1 MLELRTLSP
10 MWYNGEID
18 LTQVNAM
25 ANGMVK
31 HLGIEF
37 TAIDDDGL
45 TARMPVD
52 IRTHQPFGLLHG
64 GATATL
70 AETVGSFASYLAVDR
85 ETEFTVGVEVTAQH
99 IRSVRTG
106 FVYAKA
112 IPVHLGS
119 ILHVWDI
126 RVKDEEDRLIALC
139 KLSVMVRPLK
149 KS

>member
-1 MLELRTLSP
+1 
-10 MWYNGEID
+10 MWFDTDID
-18 LTQVNAM
+18 LARINAT
-25 ANGMVK
+25 ANGMIK

-37 TAIDDDGL
+37 TAIDEGSL

-52 IRTHQPFGLLHG
+52 ERTHQPFGLLHG

-70 AETVGSFASYLAVDR
+70 AETVGSFASYLTVDR
-85 ETEFTVGVEVTAQH
+85 EKEFTVGVEITAQH
-99 IRSVRTG
+99 IRSARSG

-112 IPVHLGS
+112 IPVHLGR

-126 RVKDEEDRLIALC
+126 RVNNEEDKLIALC

-149 KS
+149 KQ

>member
-1 MLELRTLSP
+1 MDLYLSSSP
-10 MWYNGEID
+10 AIAPSHSLVIVAGGGRD
-18 LTQVNAM
+18 LLWLPAQIAAV
-25 ANGMVK
+25 
-31 HLGIEF
+31 L
-37 TAIDDDGL
+37 L
-45 TARMPVD
+45 ARSSGQLV
-52 IRTHQPFGLLHG
+52 HGLLHG

-70 AETVGSFASYLAVDR
+70 AETVGSFASYLPVDR

>member
-1 MLELRTLSP
+1 
-10 MWYNGEID
+10 MWFDTDID
-18 LTQVNAM
+18 LARINAT
-25 ANGMVK
+25 ANGMIK

-37 TAIDDDGL
+37 TAIDERSL

-52 IRTHQPFGLLHG
+52 ERTHQPFGLLHG

-70 AETVGSFASYLAVDR
+70 AETVGSFASYLTVDR
-85 ETEFTVGVEVTAQH
+85 EKEFTVGVEITAQH
-99 IRSVRTG
+99 IRSARSG

-112 IPVHLGS
+112 IPVHLGR

-126 RVKDEEDRLIALC
+126 RVNNEEDKLIALC

-149 KS
+149 KQ